1 MPQYTIVTMFK
12 DRDVIGKVQEELRS
26 AGVTVLDQRILS
38 DNRTEAETELERRKV
53 DRDDINHYL
62 RGIDQ
67 GYPLLVG
74 TVDEADMQRAV
85 DILDNHGPV
94 DMRDSEET
102 TRPADSGL
110 AAAATGLRDVNTGAA
125 TGRSTEERTLGTGNE
140 EVIPITEEELRVGK
154 RTVERGGVRVRSY
167 VVETPVEESI
177 RLRDET
183 VHVERRAVNP
193 DRAAGDADFQERTV
207 EVTETDEEA
216 VVSKRAHVTEE
227 VVIKKDVAEREK
239 TISDTVRRTEV
250 EVDDARTDRAV
261 DVTPGSTNR
270 TRKDV

>member
-1 MPQYTIVTMFK
+1 
-12 DRDVIGKVQEELRS
+12 
-26 AGVTVLDQRILS
+26 
-38 DNRTEAETELERRKV
+38 
-53 DRDDINHYL
+53 
-62 RGIDQ
+62 
-67 GYPLLVG
+67 
-74 TVDEADMQRAV
+74 
-85 DILDNHGPV
+85 
-94 DMRDSEET
+94 
-102 TRPADSGL
+102 
-110 AAAATGLRDVNTGAA
+110 
-125 TGRSTEERTLGTGNE
+125 
-140 EVIPITEEELRVGK
+140 
-154 RTVERGGVRVRSY
+154 
-167 VVETPVEESI
+167 
-177 RLRDET
+177 